1 LTLGGLAVT
10 LRAEMAYD
18 PSQIEPRWQDYWLR
32 NETFRAELDP
42 SKPKYYVLDM
52 FPYPSGDGLHVGH
65 PEGYTA
71 TDILARYKRMRG
83 FNVLHPMGWDAF
95 GLPAEQYAIKTGT
108 HPRDTTQR
116 NIDNFRR
123 QIRSLGFSYDWSR
136 EIDTTDPRYYKWT
149 QWIFQQLYKRGLAY
163 EHEAPVNW
171 CPALGTV
178 LANEEVIDGKSERG
192 DHPVERVP
200 MRQWMLKITAY
211 ADRLIEDLDE
221 LDWPEPIKKMQRDW
235 IGRSEGAHVRFAV
248 DGHSEIEIEV
258 FTTRP
263 DTLYGAT
270 YMVLAPEHPLV
281 DTITTPAQR
290 EAVTTYVETASRKSE
305 RARMADAKQKTGVAT
320 GATAT
325 NPVNRESVPV
335 WIADYVLATYG
346 TGAIMAVPGHDE
358 RDFEFAT
365 TFELPI
371 VPVVAATTKK
381 GKIREDT
388 ELPFSGNGVA
398 INSGSLDGLATPE
411 AKAKIIADLE
421 AAGTG
426 AGAITYKLRDWL
438 FSRQRY
444 WGEPFPLIHKSDGS
458 VELVPEDE
466 LPLALPE
473 LDDFTPSGQNDTPLE
488 RVTDWIELTD
498 ANGETICRDR
508 NTMPQWAG
516 SCWYYLRFC
525 DPDNDDALISR
536 EAEDYWMP
544 VDLYVGGAEH
554 AVLHLLY
561 ARFWHKVLYD
571 LGVVHTREPFHKLIN
586 QGMILGYSYRYF
598 DDNAADAADVD
609 ARIYSFE
616 QVRTD
621 GDTFVAVDD
630 GRPVKSRWVPLAEV
644 VKTREGQ
651 AMHPTLEDLPLEE
664 VVEKMSKSRGNV
676 VNPDDVVREFGADAM
691 RLYEMF
697 IGPLDKDAPWSTDGI
712 QGVRRFLERA
722 WRLIVEDA
730 PDGPSTTR
738 DLPRS
743 GGHGTD
749 DQKRLS
755 AQTIQGVTD
764 DLEAMRFNTAISKLM
779 VFARDITREDP
790 LTHEAAEAFVL
801 LLAPLA
807 PHLAEELWQCLGHE
821 QSLGHEPWPEADV
834 SLLESDEVELVIQVN
849 GKKRGDLSVAADAD
863 EATIRTAALEHEA
876 VHKHLGNRD
885 PKKVIVVP
893 GRLVNIVG

>member
-1 LTLGGLAVT
+1 
-10 LRAEMAYD
+10 MPYD
-18 PSQIEPRWQDYWLR
+18 PKTIEPRWQNYWLE

-42 SKPKYYVLDM
+42 SKQKYYVLDM

-108 HPRDTTQR
+108 HPRETTQK
-116 NIDNFRR
+116 NINNFKR

-136 EIDTTDPRYYKWT
+136 EIDTTDPKYYRWT
-149 QWIFQQLYKRGLAY
+149 QWIFQQLYERGLAY
-163 EHEAPVNW
+163 EAEVAVNW

-192 DHPVERVP
+192 DHPIERLP
-200 MRQWMLKITAY
+200 MRQWMLAITKY

-235 IGRSEGAHVRFAV
+235 IGRSEGAHVRFPVEAPFAEAGTRV
-248 DGHSEIEIEV
+248 EV

-263 DTLYGAT
+263 DTLFGAT

-281 DTITTPAQR
+281 ESITTDAQR
-290 EAVTTYVETASRKSE
+290 EAVTSYVTEAGRKSE
-305 RARMADAKQKTGVAT
+305 RARMAETKQKTGVPT

-325 NPVNRESVPV
+325 NPVNGESIPIWV
-335 WIADYVLATYG
+335 ADYVLATYG

-365 TFELPI
+365 AFDLPI
-371 VPVVAATTKK
+371 VKVVDAVTKK
-381 GKIREDT
+381 GKARDDT
-388 ELPFSGNGVA
+388 ELPFSGDGIAV
-398 INSGSLDGLATPE
+398 NSGLLDGLGTPE
-411 AKAKIIADLE
+411 AKAKIIERLE
-421 AAGTG
+421 AEDTG

-444 WGEPFPLIHKSDGS
+444 WGEPFPIVHKSDGS
-458 VELVPEDE
+458 IELVPESE
-466 LPLALPE
+466 LPLTLPD

-488 RVTDWIELTD
+488 RVTDWIELSDPST
-498 ANGETICRDR
+498 GETIRRDR

-525 DPDNDDALISR
+525 DPHNNDELISQ
-536 EAEDYWMP
+536 EAEQYWMP

-571 LGVVHTREPFHKLIN
+571 LGVVHTREPFGKLVN

-598 DDNAADAADVD
+598 DDNVADDPSAAVRVYSYKQVEADGE
-609 ARIYSFE
+609 R
-616 QVRTD
+616 
-621 GDTFVAVDD
+621 FVASED
-630 GRPVKSRWVPLAEV
+630 GVEVKSRWVPLAEV
-644 VKTREGQ
+644 KKAADGS
-651 AMHPTLEDLPLEE
+651 AFHPTLEEVALEE

-676 VNPDDVVREFGADAM
+676 VNPDDVVDMFGADSM

-697 IGPLDKDAPWSTDGI
+697 IGPLEKDAPWSTDGI
-712 QGVRRFLERA
+712 SGVRRFLERA
-722 WRLIVEDA
+722 HKLVLDDNDQLRELANGDGSEEQQRL
-730 PDGPSTTR
+730 
-738 DLPRS
+738 L
-743 GGHGTD
+743 
-749 DQKRLS
+749 
-755 AQTIQGVTD
+755 AQTIFGVTQD
-764 DLEAMRFNTAISKLM
+764 FENMRFNTAISKLM
-779 VFARDITREDP
+779 VLARDVSKSGNGALP
-790 LTHEAAEAFVL
+790 HSAAETMTL

-807 PHLAEELWQCLGHE
+807 PHLAEELWSKLGHE
-821 QSLGHEPWPEADV
+821 KSLAHEPWPVANEA
-834 SLLESDEVELVIQVN
+834 LLETDTIRLMIQVN
-849 GKKRGDLSVAADAD
+849 GKKRDEIEVAADAD
-863 EATIRTAALEHEA
+863 DATIQATALASEGA
-876 VHKHLGNRD
+876 IKNLGGRE

>member
-1 LTLGGLAVT
+1 
-10 LRAEMAYD
+10 MAYD
-18 PSQIEPRWQDYWLR
+18 PKTIEPRWQKFWLE
-32 NETFRAELDP
+32 NETFRAELEP

-108 HPRDTTQR
+108 HPRDTTQK
-116 NIDNFRR
+116 NIDNFKR

-136 EIDTTDPRYYKWT
+136 EIDTTDPNYYRWT
-149 QWIFQQLYKRGLAY
+149 QWIFQQLFERGLAY
-163 EHEAPVNW
+163 EAEVAVNW

-178 LANEEVIDGKSERG
+178 LANEEIIDGKSERG
-192 DHPVERVP
+192 DHPVERLP
-200 MRQWMLKITAY
+200 MRQWMLAITKY

-235 IGRSEGAHVRFAV
+235 IGRSEGAHVRFPV
-248 DGHSEIEIEV
+248 DAAFAEAGTNVEV

-281 DTITTPAQR
+281 ASITADAHR
-290 EAVTTYVETASRKSE
+290 EAVTAYVEAAAHKSE
-305 RARMADAKQKTGVAT
+305 RARMAETKKKTGVDT

-325 NPVNRESVPV
+325 NPVNGESIPIWV
-335 WIADYVLATYG
+335 ADYVLATYG

-365 TFELPI
+365 AFELPI
-371 VPVVAATTKK
+371 LKVVDAVTKK
-381 GKIREDT
+381 GKVRDDT
-388 ELPFSGNGVA
+388 ELPFVGKGVSV
-398 INSGSLDGLATPE
+398 NSGPLNGRGRDEAT
-411 AKAKIIADLE
+411 AKITLQLE
-421 AAGTG
+421 AAGSG
-426 AGAITYKLRDWL
+426 EGAITYKLRDWL

-444 WGEPFPLIHKSDGS
+444 WGEPFPIVHKSDGTI
-458 VELVPEDE
+458 ELVPESE
-466 LPLALPE
+466 LPLTLPE

-488 RVTDWIELTD
+488 RVSDWIEVTD
-498 ANGETICRDR
+498 PKTGETLRRDR

-525 DPDNDDALISR
+525 DPHNTDALISA
-536 EAEDYWMP
+536 EAEQYWMP

-571 LGVVHTREPFHKLIN
+571 LGIVHTKEPFGKLIN

-598 DDNAADAADVD
+598 DDNIKDEAGAAAT
-609 ARIYSFE
+609 IYSHE
-616 QVRTD
+616 QVKSD
-621 GDTFVAVDD
+621 GENFVAREG
-630 GRPVKSRWVPLAEV
+630 GREVKSRWVPLAEV
-644 VKTREGQ
+644 KKTPDGG
-651 AMHPTLEDLPLEE
+651 AFHPTLEGLPLEE

-676 VNPDDVVREFGADAM
+676 VNPDDVIDAWGADSM

-712 QGVRRFLERA
+712 SGVRRFLERVHNHVIDGEDNPRELGTGTGTEEQQ
-722 WRLIVEDA
+722 RL
-730 PDGPSTTR
+730 
-738 DLPRS
+738 L
-743 GGHGTD
+743 
-749 DQKRLS
+749 
-755 AQTIQGVTD
+755 AQTIAGVTE
-764 DLEAMRFNTAISKLM
+764 DLENTRFNTAISKLM
-779 VFARDITREDP
+779 VFARDIAKAGDGSLPRSF
-790 LTHEAAEAFVL
+790 AEAMTL

-807 PHLAEELWQCLGHE
+807 PHLAEEIWSKLGHTE
-821 QSLGHEPWPEADV
+821 SLTYERWPIADE
-834 SLLESDEVELVIQVN
+834 SLLEADTVLLMVQVN
-849 GKKRGDLSVAADAD
+849 GKKRDEIEVATAADDDAIK
-863 EATIRTAALEHEA
+863 AAALASAGAIKNLDGRE
-876 VHKHLGNRD
+876 